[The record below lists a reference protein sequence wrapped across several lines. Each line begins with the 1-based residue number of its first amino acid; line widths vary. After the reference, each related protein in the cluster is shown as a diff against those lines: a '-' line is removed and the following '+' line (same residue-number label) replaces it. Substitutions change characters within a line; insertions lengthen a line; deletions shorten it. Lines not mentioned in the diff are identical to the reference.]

1 MDRGDK
7 KQSLRENEAPGLM
20 SLLRCELA
28 NVLGGPNGQRY
39 ATIAHPKDPK
49 TLMVLGPL
57 LEKKET
63 YFLLASF
70 IRAMRSFHGPIRN
83 TFDHVGFAPFGPG
96 ESHDNLR
103 TVPDPVSSFVITYV
117 LLPSLPELNDTKA

>member
-1 MDRGDK
+1 
-7 KQSLRENEAPGLM
+7 M

-39 ATIAHPKDPK
+39 ATVAHPNDPK

-57 LEKKET
+57 LEEKEKHR
-63 YFLLASF
+63 LLASF
-70 IRAMRSFHGPIRN
+70 IGAMRSFHGPIRN

-103 TVPDPVSSFVITYV
+103 TVPDPVSSVVIAYV
-117 LLPSLPELNDTKA
+117 LLPSLSGLNAAKA